1 MTKRDDCKRFRVIR
15 DVGVLDDLTGKIYN
29 NYRDI
34 CKLLNDEDKRRNEI
48 AEELEN
54 LKFSLHDKSQNKQS
68 QE

>member
-1 MTKRDDCKRFRVIR
+1 MTAKDDCKRFRVIR

-48 AEELEN
+48 AEELFE
-54 LKFSLHDKSQNKQS
+54 LKFNLHDKSQDKQS

>member
-15 DVGVLDDLTGKIYN
+15 DVGILDDLTGKIYN

-48 AEELEN
+48 AEELFD
-54 LKFSLHDKSQNKQS
+54 LKFNLHDKSQNKQS

>member
-1 MTKRDDCKRFRVIR
+1 MTKRDDCKRFKVIEN
-15 DVGVLDDLTGKIYN
+15 VGVLDDLTGKIYN

-34 CKLLNDEDKRRNEI
+34 CKLLNDEDKRGNEI
-48 AEELEN
+48 AEELFD

>member
-1 MTKRDDCKRFRVIR
+1 MTVRDDCKRFRVIR

-54 LKFSLHDKSQNKQS
+54 LKFSLHDKSQDKQS

>member
-15 DVGVLDDLTGKIYN
+15 NVGVLDDLTGKIYN

-34 CKLLNDEDKRRNEI
+34 CKLLNDEAERRDEI
-48 AEELEN
+48 AEELFD
-54 LKFSLHDKSQNKQS
+54 LKFSPHGKSQDKQS

>member
-1 MTKRDDCKRFRVIR
+1 MTKRDDCKRFKVIKN
-15 DVGVLDDLTGKIYN
+15 VGVLDDLTGKIYN

-48 AEELEN
+48 AEELDN
-54 LKFSLHDKSQNKQS
+54 LKFSLHDKSQDKQS